1 MAELTN
7 PRVEGIVAL
16 EDGRRIGYAEF
27 GVPRGRAFV
36 WLHGTPGAR
45 RQIPEEARV
54 FAQGHD
60 IRLVSLD
67 RPGIGLSSP
76 YVYPQIRSF
85 AGDLAS
91 LADAL
96 GIGDM
101 AVVGLSGGGPFAL
114 AAGAALGD
122 RVRAIGVLGGVAPTQ
137 GPDAIDGGL
146 VSLGVRLST
155 VLRWGRVPLGVTLAT
170 VLRVVKPLA
179 SPAVDLYARLS
190 PEGDRRLLGRPEL
203 KAMFI
208 DDLFRG
214 HPRQFEGPIADVI
227 AFTRDW
233 GFSVSEVTVP
243 VVWWHGDAD
252 HIIPFA
258 HGVHMVARL
267 PHAELR
273 AMRGESHLGGLGIAE
288 EILSTLL
295 EVWDARTPDTCLTP
309 SPPASSR

>member
-1 MAELTN
+1 MTELTK
-7 PRVEGIVAL
+7 PRVEGVVAL
-16 EDGRRIGYAEF
+16 RDGRRLGFAEF
-27 GVPRGRAFV
+27 GDPGGRAVV

-54 FAQGHD
+54 YAAAHG

-76 YVYPQIRSF
+76 YVYPQIRHF
-85 AGDLAS
+85 ASDLATM
-91 LADAL
+91 AEAL

-101 AVVGLSGGGPFAL
+101 AVIGLSGGGPFAL
-114 AAGAALGD
+114 AAGAMLGD
-122 RVRAIGVLGGVAPTQ
+122 RVGAVGVLGGVAPTQ
-137 GPDAIDGGL
+137 GADAIDGGL
-146 VSLGVRLST
+146 VALGVRLGA
-155 VLRWGRVPLGVTLAT
+155 VLRWGRVPLGMTLAS

-179 SPAVDLYARLS
+179 SPALDLYALLS
-190 PEGDRRLLGRPEL
+190 PEGDRRLLGRPEV

-214 HPRQFEGPIADVI
+214 HPRQFEGPIGDVI
-227 AFTRDW
+227 AFTKDW
-233 GFSVSEVTVP
+233 GFAPSDVAVP

-258 HGVHMVARL
+258 HGVHMVERL

-273 AMRGESHLGGLGIAE
+273 VMPGESHLGGLGIAE
-288 EILSTLL
+288 DILHLVL
-295 EVWDARTPDTCLTP
+295 ERWDASP
-309 SPPASSR
+309 SSASVVPVHHAP

>member
-7 PRVEGIVAL
+7 PRVEGVVAL

-27 GVPRGRAFV
+27 GDPRGRAVV

-54 FAQGHD
+54 FAHCHG

-76 YVYPQIRSF
+76 HVYPQIRSF

-122 RVRAIGVLGGVAPTQ
+122 RVRAVGVLGGVAPTQ
-137 GPDAIDGGL
+137 GPDAMDGGL
-146 VSLGVRLST
+146 VALGVRFST

-252 HIIPFA
+252 HIIPYA

-273 AMRGESHLGGLGIAE
+273 VMPGESHLGGLGIAE
-288 EILSTLL
+288 EILSALL
-295 EVWDARTPDTCLTP
+295 EVWDARTADACRTP